1 MKEFS
6 EDSIL
11 KFIKNKLPNPDARV
25 LVGFG
30 DDAACYKIPSG
41 KFSCITTDAFVENIH
56 FSLKY
61 FSFYDIGVKS
71 LTSSLSDIAA
81 VGGTPSV
88 AVLSLFLRDGISE
101 NMVDELYRGIKE
113 SASKYWVNI
122 VGGDIVKA
130 NEIAIVFTIVGEIE
144 KSNITLRSGAK
155 PGDIICVTGNLGGS
169 YTGWLV
175 LEKAIDIG
183 SYGFQNI
190 VEKHLRPEAR
200 IEESKKIIETV
211 KVNSMIDI
219 SDGLSTDML
228 HIAEESRV
236 SVHIETAKIP
246 VSEEAKRAA
255 LLFKLDPI
263 ETALKSG
270 EEYELLFTILE
281 KDIEKLNDI
290 NINIPIT
297 IIGRIA
303 DKSQKNIIVNPDGAA
318 KPLIPTGYNHF
329 S

>member
-88 AVLSLFLRDGISE
+88 AVLSLFLRDGISK

-175 LEKAIDIG
+175 LEKGTNKQKKYKG
-183 SYGFQNI
+183 SR
-190 VEKHLRPEAR
+190 LR
-200 IEESKKIIETV
+200 K
-211 KVNSMIDI
+211 
-219 SDGLSTDML
+219 GLRT
-228 HIAEESRV
+228 
-236 SVHIETAKIP
+236 
-246 VSEEAKRAA
+246 
-255 LLFKLDPI
+255 
-263 ETALKSG
+263 
-270 EEYELLFTILE
+270 
-281 KDIEKLNDI
+281 
-290 NINIPIT
+290 
-297 IIGRIA
+297 
-303 DKSQKNIIVNPDGAA
+303 
-318 KPLIPTGYNHF
+318 
-329 S
+329 